1 MRGMSSSA
9 LILLL
14 AVATIAVVSSCGG
27 SHRYPQEL
35 SAVDSICKDSAEVA
49 MSRLQ
54 TLSEKYDQPSADAYD
69 RNYYLLLKV
78 KAANNAYQ
86 PLADSTIFH
95 VLDFFRGTAEKD
107 KLCQSYYYLGKY
119 YIKKNDAPQG
129 LENFQKALDLTD
141 ENTPLYFRSCIYNQM
156 GKLFVYQ
163 EMYDEGLKM
172 YRQSFVCDS
181 MQKDTINMAY
191 SLKDIATV
199 YSYKKQ
205 YHKQLSTMKDAFRLA
220 QKVDSKLLNNTI
232 NQSLT
237 FAYYNVDDMQNAKCF
252 LFKTLNDVETVIKSS
267 AYAIAMDIYE
277 KEKKPDSVFFYS
289 ALLMTDGDI
298 HAKHEA
304 AKNLSRFY
312 VDNNDTHRAL
322 FYLKEGMTLSDSLN
336 KINAVNSVAK
346 MHFAYNYSNREKEN
360 IQLKAEA
367 KENKMMM
374 GIIVLGALLLGM
386 LYAFMNERN
395 KKKYLKLKHL
405 NEQLDKLREEAT
417 RENKAKIEEKTNE
430 LIALKTEIRHLN
442 KQQKEEKL
450 RYEAEIKEIQSGIEK
465 AISIS
470 ENSSKPSGCDIVELY
485 TMIQKRIGEEKNL
498 TPVDWETIDSVV
510 NKEHPYFKTKLYK
523 MHEMKDFEYKIC
535 LLIKMGFQNSEISVI
550 LHRSYS
556 AITQQRTNL
565 YTKFFKSKGK
575 AKDFDNFIRSL

>member
-1 MRGMSSSA
+1 
-9 LILLL
+9 
-14 AVATIAVVSSCGG
+14 
-27 SHRYPQEL
+27 
-35 SAVDSICKDSAEVA
+35 
-49 MSRLQ
+49 
-54 TLSEKYDQPSADAYD
+54 
-69 RNYYLLLKV
+69 
-78 KAANNAYQ
+78 
-86 PLADSTIFH
+86 
-95 VLDFFRGTAEKD
+95 
-107 KLCQSYYYLGKY
+107 
-119 YIKKNDAPQG
+119 
-129 LENFQKALDLTD
+129 
-141 ENTPLYFRSCIYNQM
+141 
-156 GKLFVYQ
+156 
-163 EMYDEGLKM
+163 
-172 YRQSFVCDS
+172 
-181 MQKDTINMAY
+181 
-191 SLKDIATV
+191 
-199 YSYKKQ
+199 
-205 YHKQLSTMKDAFRLA
+205 
-220 QKVDSKLLNNTI
+220 
-232 NQSLT
+232 
-237 FAYYNVDDMQNAKCF
+237 
-252 LFKTLNDVETVIKSS
+252 
-267 AYAIAMDIYE
+267 
-277 KEKKPDSVFFYS
+277 
-289 ALLMTDGDI
+289 
-298 HAKHEA
+298 
-304 AKNLSRFY
+304 
-312 VDNNDTHRAL
+312 
-322 FYLKEGMTLSDSLN
+322 MTLSDSLN

-386 LYAFMNERN
+386 FYAFMNERN